1 MKRLLCLV
9 SGHRRTWMPFTR
21 NRFSCRRCGAD
32 LDRDI
37 PMMPTRPIA
46 AVPPPRWRASDR
58 LHVSGR
64 EHSRR
69 GPLVSPRTS
78 WWQRRPR

>member
-9 SGHRRTWMPFTR
+9 SGHQRTLVPFTR
-21 NRFSCRRCGAD
+21 NRFSCRRCGAG

-37 PMMPTRPIA
+37 PMMPTPRTV

-58 LHVSGR
+58 LRVSGR
-64 EHSRR
+64 EQSRR
-69 GPLVSPRTS
+69 GPLISTGTS
-78 WWQRRPR
+78 WLQRRPR